1 MNASRSSAP
10 RQTMAVGT
18 CLPCDLESV
27 SADSVV
33 YRDADWACEVAKGYE
48 VPGWYVLRVRRHAEG
63 WAALTLPEA
72 AGFGAASQKVS
83 RAVQAVTGA
92 PTVYFLSFGENYP
105 HLHFL
110 VIARPAALPP
120 ELRGAAIL
128 TLRTERRDEVA
139 SLVTASA
146 VRQALLTD

>member
-1 MNASRSSAP
+1 VWYAL
-10 RQTMAVGT
+10 G
-18 CLPCDLESV
+18 PC
-27 SADSVV
+27 
-33 YRDADWACEVAKGYE
+33 
-48 VPGWYVLRVRRHAEG
+48 RHAEG
-63 WAALTLPEA
+63 WAGLTLPEA
-72 AGFGAASQKVS
+72 AGFGAVSQRVS

-128 TLRTERRDEVA
+128 TLRTDHRDGAA

-146 VRQALLTD
+146 VRQALTTD